1 MKTLN
6 RAEVGH
12 FKFLLE
18 ELLFRLKEDD
28 TLLISDLEDEIL
40 ICAEIIGLEPNVEK
54 DNKDNYG
61 Y

>member
-1 MKTLN
+1 VKLGPT
-6 RAEVGH
+6 EVKH
-12 FKFLLE
+12 FQFLVE

-40 ICAEIIGLEPNVEK
+40 ICAEILGINTNLEQD
-54 DNKDNYG
+54 DNG

>member
-1 MKTLN
+1 MKTLSK
-6 RAEVGH
+6 AEVGH

-40 ICAEIIGLEPNVEK
+40 ICAEIIGLEPDVEK
-54 DNKDNYG
+54 DNKDDYG